1 MRSYTAE
8 SYIITNDGVK
18 IDVCNTYDEIRQKM
32 KSKSLMIELN
42 KTDLS
47 KSRFMMSKMNIKEI
61 GEY

>member
-8 SYIITNDGVK
+8 SYIIINDGVK